1 MNILP
6 IKTQK
11 DHQRALAELA
21 ALLDSDPDPGSP
33 ESDCAEVLGTL
44 IEDYERRQFPVELP
58 TPIEAI
64 RFRMEQLG
72 LKQKDLVPYVGSP
85 SKISEVL
92 NGKRP
97 LTMRMARALHEQ
109 LGIPAEVL
117 LRGAEDCPNGDAPD
131 ESEFPLKEMHR
142 RGYFEHAPKSYSEFK
157 KNSSKWLSRFLGGSG
172 VKEAP
177 AGYARSTAH
186 YRSEKTI
193 NPAPFLAWKIRVIHK
208 SGDRPAADYRPGT
221 VNESFLDELARLSIF
236 DDAPLLAREFLEK
249 NGIRLILEPHLPGT
263 YLDGAALQRS
273 DGAPVIGL
281 TLRHDRL
288 DNFWFT
294 LMHEL
299 VHVGWHLTASHDA
312 FFDVL
317 DAQSSAGGN
326 QDSLEAEAD
335 RLAAEALIPARSWRS
350 AGLRGNPSA
359 EEVKRFARDI
369 QRHPAIVAGRIRRDS
384 DNYKLLGQLV
394 GSRRV
399 RRLFQGQG
407 KVRRKGDGGI
417 KQ

>member
-1 MNILP
+1 MNIRP
-6 IKTQK
+6 IKSQK

-21 ALLDSDPDPGSP
+21 ALLDSDPAPQSP
-33 ESDCAEVLGTL
+33 ESDRAEVLGTL
-44 IEDYERRQFPVELP
+44 IEDYERSHFPIELP

-72 LKQKDLVPYVGSP
+72 LRQKDLVPFIGSP
-85 SKISEVL
+85 SKVSEVL

-97 LTMRMARALHEQ
+97 LTMRMARTLHER

-117 LRGAEDCPNGDAPD
+117 LRDAEDLPNPDAPD

-142 RGYFEHAPKSYSEFK
+142 RGYFENAPKSYTELK
-157 KNSSKWLSRFLGGSG
+157 KHSSKWLSRFLGGSG

-186 YRSEKTI
+186 YRSAKAI
-193 NPAPFLAWKIRVIHK
+193 NRAAFLAWQTRVLRK
-208 SGDRPAADYRPGT
+208 SENRPAADYRPGT
-221 VNESFLDELARLSIF
+221 VNESFLDEVARLSIF

-249 NGIRLILEPHLPGT
+249 NGIRLVVEPHLPGT
-263 YLDGAALQRS
+263 YLDGAALRRS
-273 DGAPVIGL
+273 DGLPVIGL

-294 LMHEL
+294 LLHEL
-299 VHVGWHLTASHDA
+299 VHVGWHLTPGRDA

-317 DAQSSAGGN
+317 DAPPSAGDD

-335 RLAAEALIPARSWRS
+335 RRAAEALIPARSWASS
-350 AGLRGNPSA
+350 AVRNNPSA
-359 EEVKRFARDI
+359 EEVKRFAQDI
-369 QRHPAIVAGRIRRDS
+369 QRHPAIIAGRIRRDS
-384 DNYKLLGQLV
+384 GNYKLLGQLV

-399 RRLFQGQG
+399 RRLFQ
-407 KVRRKGDGGI
+407 D
-417 KQ
+417 